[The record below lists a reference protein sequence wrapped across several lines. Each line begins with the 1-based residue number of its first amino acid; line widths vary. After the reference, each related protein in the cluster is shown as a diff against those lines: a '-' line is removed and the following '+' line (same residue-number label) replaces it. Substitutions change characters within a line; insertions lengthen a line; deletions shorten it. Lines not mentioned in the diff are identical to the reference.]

1 MFAGDV
7 SARDRVASADTSR
20 RDVDISSAVRAGRV
34 CADRRGPDENLNE
47 RFWFE
52 RTSQWR

>member
-7 SARDRVASADTSR
+7 SARDRVASADTPR
-20 RDVDISSAVRAGRV
+20 RDVDTSSAVRAGRV
-34 CADRRGPDENLNE
+34 CAERRGRDENSNE

-52 RTSQWR
+52 RMSQWR